1 LKGEI
6 EMLLKQTVLVKA
18 IVTESFRQDLLQKL
32 RAAIKEIDL
41 GIEQLETQGR
51 RYLLGMD
58 SQNIQQMMA
67 VRQEIEE
74 EKRKQELVKA
84 QLNEKVKEV
93 ESLPL
98 DSEYPQ
104 GTLEGLVE
112 VKVGDDLFGKIARQ
126 EIVIKDGIIVEIR

>member
-1 LKGEI
+1 
-6 EMLLKQTVLVKA
+6 MLLKQTVLVKA
-18 IVTESFRQDLLQKL
+18 IVTDNFRQDLLSKL
-32 RAAIKEIDL
+32 KAAIREIDL

-74 EKRKQELVKA
+74 EKKKQELVKA
-84 QLNEKVKEV
+84 QINEKIKEV
-93 ESLPL
+93 ESLPPG
-98 DSEYPQ
+98 SEYPQ

-112 VKVGDDLFGKIARQ
+112 VNIGDDLFQKIGRQ
-126 EIVIKDGIIVEIR
+126 EIVIRDGIIVEIR

>member
-1 LKGEI
+1 
-6 EMLLKQTVLVKA
+6 MLLKQTVLVKA

-93 ESLPL
+93 ESLPP

>member
-1 LKGEI
+1 
-6 EMLLKQTVLVKA
+6 MLLKQTVLVKA

-93 ESLPL
+93 EGLPL

-112 VKVGDDLFGKIARQ
+112 VKVGDDLFEKIARQ